1 MENSGFTSF
10 VDENIGQG
18 DDEVEVGER
27 NFKMLRSMLKDQ
39 MTLVNSPGELQR
51 EQAE

>member
-1 MENSGFTSF
+1 MGNSGFTSF
-10 VDENIGQG
+10 VDENKGQG
-18 DDEVEVGER
+18 DDEVEVDE
-27 NFKMLRSMLKDQ
+27 NFEMLRSMLKDQ